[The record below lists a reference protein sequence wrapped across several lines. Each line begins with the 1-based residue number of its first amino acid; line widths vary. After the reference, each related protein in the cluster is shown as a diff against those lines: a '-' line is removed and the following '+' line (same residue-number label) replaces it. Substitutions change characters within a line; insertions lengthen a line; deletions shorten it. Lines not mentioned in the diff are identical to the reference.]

1 MFKIMDGDYS
11 YLRESLHQIIELNE
25 DEQFYKAYYE
35 AGKAPDRLKS
45 FLEQVD
51 REDAVRR
58 HLVIPE
64 ILPEIIS
71 YEMHDSE
78 YFKENDGRNVYI
90 SRHNRYTPSFMHQH
104 DFFEMVFV
112 LSGRCTQN
120 IGLKRLNFQEGD
132 IIFIA
137 PGAFHTMEVFDDETA
152 VFNILLRK
160 STFYQMFAPMMT
172 RDDLMGHF
180 FSEGF
185 YNTKR
190 IEYLAFHLPGDTLIE
205 KQLLFLKLY
214 REHLFHDAYSDQI
227 LIGLLTAEV
236 AEIMRSYQD
245 TMESSYSET
254 PVQATDNFLVLNYL
268 QNHLEDVSLAD
279 VADHFGFSVS
289 YCSRLIKSTT
299 GQGFND
305 WKRTLRMR
313 QAEHMLLNT
322 KKSVADIGAAL
333 GYLNLETFIRTFKRE
348 IHLTPSQYRK
358 QMAEK
363 NDSEVRP

>member
-1 MFKIMDGDYS
+1 MFKVGDEDYS
-11 YLRESLHQIIELNE
+11 YLKESLHQIIDLNE

-35 AGKAPDRLKS
+35 AGKSQDGLKC
-45 FLEQVD
+45 FLDSVD
-51 REDAVRR
+51 REDAMRR

-90 SRHNRYTPSFMHQH
+90 SRHNRYTPSFMHRH
-104 DFFEMVFV
+104 DFFEIVFV
-112 LSGRCTQN
+112 MSGKCTQN

-132 IIFIA
+132 VIFIA
-137 PGAFHTMEVFDDETA
+137 PGIFHTMEVFDDETA
-152 VFNILLRK
+152 AFNILLRK
-160 STFYQMFAPMMT
+160 STFYQMFASMMT
-172 RDDLMGHF
+172 RDDIMGNF

-185 YNTKR
+185 YDTKR
-190 IEYLAFHLPGDTLIE
+190 IEYLAFHMADDTLLE
-205 KQLLFLKLY
+205 KQMLFLKMY
-214 REHLFHDAYSDQI
+214 REHLFRDAYSDQI
-227 LIGLLTAEV
+227 MIGMLTA
-236 AEIMRSYQD
+236 ANGMMMRNYQD
-245 TMESSYSET
+245 TMESTCSEGGT
-254 PVQATDNFLVLNYL
+254 QTSDNFLVLNYL
-268 QNHLEDVSLAD
+268 QNHLEDVSLTD

-322 KKSVADIGAAL
+322 KKSVADIGSAL
-333 GYLNLETFIRTFKRE
+333 GYLNLETFIRTFKKE
-348 IHLTPSQYRK
+348 IHLTPAQYRK
-358 QMAEK
+358 QMTAK
-363 NDSEVRP
+363 KVR